1 MNLRELEYLVAIA
14 DHRHFGRAA
23 SSVFVSQPT
32 LSTQLKKLESE
43 LGVQLV
49 ERSRGGV
56 LLTAAGQAVVERAR
70 VVLRETAD
78 IRDIARRAADPSAA
92 TLRVGLFPTL
102 GPYLLPH
109 VVPHVRERMPR
120 VELLLVEEKT
130 EVILQQLADGT
141 LDVGVLALPVDDGTT
156 GQVLQTDGSGNL
168 SWVSAASTAMAV
180 KVDSTSVAFGSGS
193 TLTAFTLPAN
203 AVIHLVRVIVDT
215 AFDATGPAQLTV
227 GYNGGSASAYMAASE
242 NDLTTAAVYD
252 VAPGVAASGSTRDLE
267 VYFTAGTGGS
277 AGAARVEVHYSIPT

>member
-1 MNLRELEYLVAIA
+1 
-14 DHRHFGRAA
+14 
-23 SSVFVSQPT
+23 VFVSQPT

-130 EVILQQLADGT
+130 EVILQQLADGN
-141 LDVGVLALPVDDGTT
+141 LDVGILALPVDDG
-156 GQVLQTDGSGNL
+156 
-168 SWVSAASTAMAV
+168 
-180 KVDSTSVAFGSGS
+180 
-193 TLTAFTLPAN
+193 
-203 AVIHLVRVIVDT
+203 
-215 AFDATGPAQLTV
+215 
-227 GYNGGSASAYMAASE
+227 
-242 NDLTTAAVYD
+242 
-252 VAPGVAASGSTRDLE
+252 
-267 VYFTAGTGGS
+267 
-277 AGAARVEVHYSIPT
+277 